1 MVFTMAEFSG
11 QLALRAEARP
21 DGRTVLA
28 TQSFRAPYHISKPYW
43 DEDSRTLLVQ
53 VVNPT
58 AGILS
63 GDRLESAI
71 SVKHGAA
78 LLVTTPSASRVFK
91 MKEGAAECRQHFTV
105 AAGGW
110 LEVLPEPLVPHRGC
124 RYRQT
129 THIEVAAGG
138 AVFFA
143 DLLMPGRVGHGEAW
157 EWEKLCVEVD
167 VRLGGEL
174 ILRERFEQS
183 GADLRALAALSGSG
197 PTACFGN
204 AVLIAEGPADWIP
217 AVAALH
223 RDGTWLGVS
232 ALRRGGWSVKCVAAD
247 SIRLRQTVLELR
259 QLLAGYFPHLA
270 CAPRKL

>member
-1 MVFTMAEFSG
+1 M
-11 QLALRAEARP
+11 LAA
-21 DGRTVLA
+21 
-28 TQSFRAPYHISKPYW
+28 QSFRAPYHISKPYW
-43 DEDSRTLLVQ
+43 DEETQTLLVQ

-63 GDRLESAI
+63 GDRLESSI
-71 SVKHGAA
+71 TVGTGAA

-91 MKEGAAECRQHFTV
+91 MKDGAAESRQHFSV
-105 AAGGW
+105 ASDGW

-124 RYRQT
+124 SYRQT

-138 AVFFA
+138 AMFFA

-157 EWEKLCVEVD
+157 EWAKLCLEID

-174 ILRERFEQS
+174 ILRERFQQTGS
-183 GADLRALAALSGSG
+183 DLHALAELAGSG
-197 PTACFGN
+197 PAACFGN
-204 AVLIAEGPADWIP
+204 AVLIAEGPAPWIP

-223 RDGTWLGVS
+223 REGTWVGVS
-232 ALRRGGWSVKCVAAD
+232 ALRRGGWSLKCVAAD

-259 QLLAGYFPHLA
+259 RILAGYYPRLA
-270 CAPRKL
+270 CSPRKL